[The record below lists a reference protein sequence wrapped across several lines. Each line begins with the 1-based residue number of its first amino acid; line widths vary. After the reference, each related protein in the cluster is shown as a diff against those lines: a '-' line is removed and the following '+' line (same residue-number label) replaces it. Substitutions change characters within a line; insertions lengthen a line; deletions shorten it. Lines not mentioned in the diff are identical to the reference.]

1 MSHPAVCVSGSSI
14 QKKSRNLEKYTFE
27 KLKVEKKEKY
37 MVSIYSQKKNNIFCL
52 VSVLAQGQK

>member
-1 MSHPAVCVSGSSI
+1 MCVSGSSI